1 MLCLLM
7 VWEGASGETREA
19 ISRVLEIAGEELKA
33 EQRPLRILKVQQ
45 LLSLA
50 LPVRGPGLEVA
61 IANSLWCSD
70 QLKVQAA
77 YLAEVNKNY
86 AAEVFSIPMAEP
98 QSLEQINS
106 YVAQKTVGKIP
117 QILHSV
123 DPLLVL
129 LVVNAIYFKALG
141 HQPFERR
148 LTRMERFTA
157 AGKDTIEVPLMHQH
171 NEYSYYEERSFQA
184 VRLTY
189 QVGRVGMY
197 VFLPAKDSSLPEFL
211 QTATSAVWDRWLRS
225 FRDTEGTLALPR
237 FKVDYDVRLGPILAD
252 LGMGEAFLQ
261 ETARFDHIAPP
272 PPYLWLGEVIHRAVV
287 EVNEEGTEAA
297 AVTAMEMLNLDAIS
311 QPPPPPFTMIVDRPF
326 FFAIRDDLSR
336 TTLFMGAVNNPV

>member
-1 MLCLLM
+1 MKPSICLFRGICSERKLGGDDGNSAVEIDSMTDSTQGRLRSPEAGESSTSLADRFAFKLFRELTRSQEISNVFFSPFSVMLCLLM

-19 ISRVLEIAGEELKA
+19 MSRVLEITGEELEA
-33 EQRPLRILKVQQ
+33 EQRPLLILKVQQ

-50 LPVRGPGLEVA
+50 LAIRGPGLEVA

-77 YLAEVNKNY
+77 YMAEVNKNY

-98 QSLEQINS
+98 QSLEQINA
-106 YVAQKTVGKIP
+106 YVAQKTLGKIP

-123 DPLLVL
+123 DPLLLL
-129 LVVNAIYFKALG
+129 LVVNAIYFKALW
-141 HQPFERR
+141 HEPFERR

-171 NEYSYYEERSFQA
+171 SEYSYYEERSFQA

-197 VFLPAKDSSLPEFL
+197 VFL
-211 QTATSAVWDRWLRS
+211 
-225 FRDTEGTLALPR
+225 
-237 FKVDYDVRLGPILAD
+237 
-252 LGMGEAFLQ
+252 
-261 ETARFDHIAPP
+261 
-272 PPYLWLGEVIHRAVV
+272 
-287 EVNEEGTEAA
+287 
-297 AVTAMEMLNLDAIS
+297 
-311 QPPPPPFTMIVDRPF
+311 IVDRPF